1 MQENDN
7 IIEDKLAVVR
17 ALLNLEKVLMTQQD
31 FSEKT
36 RILDEIKEKLS
47 ELEMIFR
54 AKGNTSEKISELSTF
69 KILTDD
75 DWEKFKNLFEQIY
88 KGFFFK
94 LKNEIP
100 GITNSELRLSALI
113 KLNLNSNEIAQMI
126 GISTESVK
134 KTRQRLRQ
142 KMELKPS
149 ESLDD
154 RIKSIF

>member
-1 MQENDN
+1 MQENEN

-31 FSEKT
+31 FEEKT

-47 ELEMIFR
+47 ELEIIFR
-54 AKGNTSEKISELSTF
+54 AKGNTSEKISKLSTF
-69 KILTDD
+69 KILTDE
-75 DWEKFKNLFEQIY
+75 DWEKFKNLFEQIH

-113 KLNLNSNEIAQMI
+113 KLNLNSHEIAQMT

-142 KMELKPS
+142 KMELKSS